1 MNVQDIKELL
11 DSFNQQANNIKE
23 QLDSLLVTV
32 SDNRVPSEEE
42 ISVFNTEIIA
52 LRDKYNS
59 IYAVA
64 KTMVLDDELP
74 TPGMNA
80 NAYVEAVQDSQIR
93 VLREQAN
100 QAKDVITKFIAIQS
114 SLDMYVQALKPYQD
128 AASELLEQINEST
141 INDLLPKTEAPKAF
155 LAAMEYNNIGA
166 SSEGLDL
173 MRKIRQHYPEEV
185 QWGLAARQY
194 FYADKISETIAS
206 AGGSAEAEV
215 LALNK
220 DQGDTASILKIT
232 NKTKS
237 GTPSASSFRK
247 DIVKMARINR
257 KVRTVLPLFTN
268 LGVLTREQC
277 FLFGVCMN
285 CFDETDQSREHV
297 SSAIESLV
305 TKGYL
310 ARFKYEDTGENV
322 YAYCLSNYCSSCME
336 KASIATQM
344 KDFWLLSFGNYKLH
358 TDNNME
364 RAVIVNAVS
373 ANEQLL
379 KYVYTVK
386 DILTEK
392 EFRTVKSSII
402 WKENFYQVT
411 VFYED
416 IPYCCRLVNRLESAD
431 NIQAENILVCDEIFS
446 AESFHNKYCENVFVL
461 SKGNICRFNYEE
473 NAASF
478 PDILSDS
485 NAEDRDNKA
494 ELDKAEPTAVHAE
507 RSAANTDSLAEGEKN
522 ATTPLELLRKKSVPK
537 DSEFYKVILGIL
549 NKESSTKEQLK
560 TVIVNAALLAK
571 GAGLEKNCPDT
582 KLLSL
587 QLRLATNVLIDES
600 AYTSETLATAFDDAG
615 DDNSSLMLAAYLF
628 AMLAPAVPFDYGL
641 TNKTESLFG
650 DYETNFRGLEAFK
663 PLFNKMMFVRKVS
676 ATGFSP
682 ASIAL
687 LGSDAESESF
697 LGGLR
702 KKAQQ
707 YLTVQTPKT
716 RMKALP
722 ILYNDCFGSNSEL
735 HECMKMIAENKKD
748 SESLGFVQL
757 VLAEF
762 CDIRNETYVLNEAK
776 TEKRLKDKWNEKN
789 DFKLAYDAYDQALRQ
804 FKIRLDVMLIW
815 AEHMGRLNSKKQD
828 LSRLGVLKEEI
839 MDIIQNIQKDISW
852 KKQKNS
858 NVLIWMMQYMQ
869 EYLNGQVTKLSIYSE
884 LLYTGVIGID
894 DSGMPVIDETLAGI
908 RFYEPWRN
916 ALKHIVFPKKTAAE
930 VKEEILGDIL
940 EDGDEEAGLKDNL
953 HQLEMLGRSINSQ
966 DEDYI
971 ITEGQLKEAVASAD
985 ERTIRF
991 LEALELA
998 YTYNQIN
1005 ETEKETLA
1013 GIMTRYRSTF
1023 YEFKDFASWRRF
1035 LEALEQQSHE
1045 FAAGRK
1051 QGLRAKLDEKL
1062 LMNPESSLL
1071 KEADRILEKEKNFSV
1086 AEEYITRFDCGETEL
1101 EDDLD
1106 FILHDKDYFGDFLSR
1121 DHYDELLQKCRQGKG
1136 RALKNFGWEYIDKH
1150 LPEGW
1155 TKRLRESSRN
1165 MVNSWPVRKDAAT
1178 SQQMQ
1183 MLFKCLG
1190 FDVTGAVRKEGY
1202 KEEMF
1207 QIIVKPVAKSMADYR
1222 HPIAAFGTQ
1231 MKRTLNVII
1240 LYGNYTDRQLVDTVS
1255 AHDLGGISIVLIDQ
1269 PLDAARRRLIGQ
1281 IFHTQT
1287 SGQNPF
1293 LLIDQVLFLY
1303 LAMHQETERL
1313 PALLK
1318 CTLPYTTY
1326 QPFVRDGGSTADEMF
1341 CGRSQELATIID
1353 LNGAC
1358 VVYGGRQ
1365 LGKTALLER
1374 AESRCSK
1381 PENKEYAVYST
1392 IIRIDNEAEVV
1403 ETLIIDIDRKTR
1415 SEVKLSR
1422 CGSLKEMCSQ
1432 LSKLFRDGK
1441 IATMHLLIDEVDCFL
1456 ETIADEA
1463 YRQIQPLVD
1472 LKRETKNR
1480 FKFVLTGLHNVCRA
1494 KNATKENGIFGQ
1506 LGTPLCIKP
1515 LSPVDALKLL
1525 SRPLNYLGFQID
1537 RYPHLETILTN
1548 TNYYPGIL
1556 QFFGYMLVE
1565 TLNGQYTKYY
1575 RAADG
1580 NPPFTLQDEQLGAV
1594 MNSADLNKSIKDKF
1608 RWSLELDSRY
1618 FMIARC
1624 ITLLYHY
1631 YEEDRSAGSWMGFAV
1646 REIREMAD
1654 AYHIHCL
1661 EHESE
1666 ESFTNLL
1673 DEMVEMGILSQPETG
1688 LYRLRRS
1695 LFVDIIGENIE
1706 ILEHDIANDNKENI

>member
-1 MNVQDIKELL
+1 MNVQNIKVLL

-23 QLDSLLVTV
+23 QLGSLLVTV

-42 ISVFNTEIIA
+42 ISVFNTEVIA
-52 LRDKYNS
+52 LRDKYNN

-80 NAYVEAVQDSQIR
+80 NAYVEAVQDSQIQ
-93 VLREQAN
+93 VFREQAK
-100 QAKDVITKFIAIQS
+100 QAKDVITKFIAVQS
-114 SLDMYVQALKPYQD
+114 SLDMYMQALKPYQD
-128 AASELLEQINEST
+128 AASELLEQISEST
-141 INDLLPKTEAPKAF
+141 INGLLPKTEAPKVF
-155 LAAMEYNNIGA
+155 LTAMEYNNIGA

-173 MRKIRQHYPEEV
+173 MWKICQHYPAEV
-185 QWGLAARQY
+185 QWGLAAGQY
-194 FYADKISETIAS
+194 FYADILKKETSIHEEKDVDKRNSISKAQISETATVKPEAIDS
-206 AGGSAEAEV
+206 SGESDEAGVST
-215 LALNK
+215 LNK
-220 DQGDTASILKIT
+220 CQGDTTSILKIA

-310 ARFKYEDTGENV
+310 ACFKYEDAGENV
-322 YAYCLSNYCSSCME
+322 CAYCLSNYCSSCME

-373 ANEQLL
+373 TNEQLL

-402 WKENFYQVT
+402 WKAKFYQVT

-416 IPYCCRLVNRLESAD
+416 IPYCCRLVNHLESAD
-431 NIQAENILVCDEIFS
+431 NIQAENILICDEIFS
-446 AESFHNKYCENVFVL
+446 AESFHNKYCGNVFVL
-461 SKGNICRFNYEE
+461 SKGNVCRLDYEE
-473 NAASF
+473 NAVPS
-478 PDILSDS
+478 PDILSGS
-485 NAEDRDNKA
+485 NAEDCDNKA

-507 RSAANTDSLAEGEKN
+507 KSVANTDGLAEEEKN
-522 ATTPLELLRKKSVPK
+522 ATTPLELLQKKSVPE

-600 AYTSETLATAFDDAG
+600 AYISETLATAFDDAG

-663 PLFNKMMFVRKVS
+663 PLFNKLMFVRKVS

-697 LGGLR
+697 LDGLR

-735 HECMKMIAENKKD
+735 YECMTMIAENRKD

-762 CDIRNETYVLNEAK
+762 CDIRNETYVLNEVK

-828 LSRLGVLKEEI
+828 LSRLSVLKEEI

-916 ALKHIVFPKKTAAE
+916 ALKHIVFAKK
-930 VKEEILGDIL
+930 K
-940 EDGDEEAGLKDNL
+940 
-953 HQLEMLGRSINSQ
+953 R
-966 DEDYI
+966 
-971 ITEGQLKEAVASAD
+971 
-985 ERTIRF
+985 
-991 LEALELA
+991 
-998 YTYNQIN
+998 
-1005 ETEKETLA
+1005 
-1013 GIMTRYRSTF
+1013 
-1023 YEFKDFASWRRF
+1023 
-1035 LEALEQQSHE
+1035 
-1045 FAAGRK
+1045 
-1051 QGLRAKLDEKL
+1051 
-1062 LMNPESSLL
+1062 LL
-1071 KEADRILEKEKNFSV
+1071 K
-1086 AEEYITRFDCGETEL
+1086 
-1101 EDDLD
+1101 
-1106 FILHDKDYFGDFLSR
+1106 
-1121 DHYDELLQKCRQGKG
+1121 
-1136 RALKNFGWEYIDKH
+1136 
-1150 LPEGW
+1150 
-1155 TKRLRESSRN
+1155 
-1165 MVNSWPVRKDAAT
+1165 
-1178 SQQMQ
+1178 
-1183 MLFKCLG
+1183 
-1190 FDVTGAVRKEGY
+1190 
-1202 KEEMF
+1202 
-1207 QIIVKPVAKSMADYR
+1207 
-1222 HPIAAFGTQ
+1222 
-1231 MKRTLNVII
+1231 
-1240 LYGNYTDRQLVDTVS
+1240 
-1255 AHDLGGISIVLIDQ
+1255 
-1269 PLDAARRRLIGQ
+1269 
-1281 IFHTQT
+1281 
-1287 SGQNPF
+1287 
-1293 LLIDQVLFLY
+1293 
-1303 LAMHQETERL
+1303 
-1313 PALLK
+1313 
-1318 CTLPYTTY
+1318 
-1326 QPFVRDGGSTADEMF
+1326 
-1341 CGRSQELATIID
+1341 
-1353 LNGAC
+1353 
-1358 VVYGGRQ
+1358 
-1365 LGKTALLER
+1365 
-1374 AESRCSK
+1374 
-1381 PENKEYAVYST
+1381 
-1392 IIRIDNEAEVV
+1392 
-1403 ETLIIDIDRKTR
+1403 
-1415 SEVKLSR
+1415 
-1422 CGSLKEMCSQ
+1422 
-1432 LSKLFRDGK
+1432 
-1441 IATMHLLIDEVDCFL
+1441 
-1456 ETIADEA
+1456 
-1463 YRQIQPLVD
+1463 
-1472 LKRETKNR
+1472 
-1480 FKFVLTGLHNVCRA
+1480 
-1494 KNATKENGIFGQ
+1494 
-1506 LGTPLCIKP
+1506 
-1515 LSPVDALKLL
+1515 
-1525 SRPLNYLGFQID
+1525 
-1537 RYPHLETILTN
+1537 
-1548 TNYYPGIL
+1548 
-1556 QFFGYMLVE
+1556 
-1565 TLNGQYTKYY
+1565 
-1575 RAADG
+1575 
-1580 NPPFTLQDEQLGAV
+1580 
-1594 MNSADLNKSIKDKF
+1594 
-1608 RWSLELDSRY
+1608 
-1618 FMIARC
+1618 
-1624 ITLLYHY
+1624 
-1631 YEEDRSAGSWMGFAV
+1631 
-1646 REIREMAD
+1646 
-1654 AYHIHCL
+1654 
-1661 EHESE
+1661 
-1666 ESFTNLL
+1666 
-1673 DEMVEMGILSQPETG
+1673 
-1688 LYRLRRS
+1688 
-1695 LFVDIIGENIE
+1695 
-1706 ILEHDIANDNKENI
+1706 